1 MASYFSHT
9 SSRETTNH
17 LEWKQTGTVGGWI
30 WDQRKTHLH
39 LSNIC
44 RGYLEKLDAF
54 ELRSGFWMI
63 LGISPYQEAK
73 KHQGFMMSWWFRVL
87 SFTVGTRSN
96 KSARDITIIT
106 QPNRSE
112 ENTVI
117 LQIDR
122 RNFQL
127 LIPPVKFENV
137 HFQMFRFRFFRFF
150 YDICW
155 KKYSFTTITPFHSN
169 PTSFFHTGQL
179 PPQLQTAINLS
190 FPPRAPQFSVLPAAL
205 APIPGVGSKWFNSWP
220 LKKITELVGGS
231 PIPTFKKGHVLN
243 SPIPQKNQHN
253 RNKNLPSKKHL
264 EPGFVSPRRWAL
276 NYIDRWVVWS
286 ETFPVGNYCKVNSKR
301 LFTKNSGV

>member
-1 MASYFSHT
+1 MPPKFVFFVQRSKSTKPKPKRIKRKCQRGLPTSLASFPT
-9 SSRETTNH
+9 KQISRSTPAAVAVSEWLHIFHIPHQQRQLNH

-137 HFQMFRFRFFRFF
+137 HFQMFSFRFFDFSMTLFGRN
-150 YDICW
+150 
-155 KKYSFTTITPFHSN
+155 TALLNNHTIS
-169 PTSFFHTGQL
+169 
-179 PPQLQTAINLS
+179 
-190 FPPRAPQFSVLPAAL
+190 
-205 APIPGVGSKWFNSWP
+205 
-220 LKKITELVGGS
+220 
-231 PIPTFKKGHVLN
+231 
-243 SPIPQKNQHN
+243 
-253 RNKNLPSKKHL
+253 
-264 EPGFVSPRRWAL
+264 
-276 NYIDRWVVWS
+276 
-286 ETFPVGNYCKVNSKR
+286 
-301 LFTKNSGV
+301 